1 MELKHIPIEQL
12 HISKLNMRYGRKNPD
27 VSDILPSVREKGI
40 LLPLIVRPEDG
51 SFGVI
56 AGGRRYR
63 CGEIIREETG
73 SFAAPLCAV
82 MGESDDADALEISL
96 IENFARRD
104 PDPISEFESFA
115 RLVKAGRSV
124 DAIAATFGVTQQ
136 VVKQRLAL
144 ANLLPKIKTAYR
156 ADAIDDDTVR
166 HLTLATKSQQK
177 QWLQLFE
184 SEDGNAPT
192 GRYLKQWLFG
202 GASISTK
209 AALFPLDEY
218 TGQIVNDLFGEE
230 RYFASAETF
239 WEAQNAAIATKAAAY
254 RKAGWSEVVVLEVG
268 AYFSTWDHEKTPKR
282 KGGKVYVECAHS
294 GQVTF
299 HEGWL
304 TKKEA
309 QKAARAENK
318 NDGSDNADADNEPSR
333 SANPQMTQAME
344 NYLALHR
351 HAIVRLALLSD
362 PKCALRL
369 MVAHALAPTGNW
381 SVKADPQRA
390 RSNEIATS
398 IAGSQA
404 QARFEIERDAIADLL
419 GKAKNDDTVRLF
431 AHLLTLT
438 DEDVMRIAAFVMADT
453 LAVGHN
459 AVEALGLYLEPHPA
473 ETWQPDDVFF
483 DLIRDRST
491 VNAMLSD
498 VAGIS
503 VAKSNKDDTVKA
515 QKKIIRDSL
524 AGANW
529 RSRVEGW
536 LPGWMQFPFKP
547 YGKGAGGIANAG
559 RDAAEALH
567 I

>member
-12 HISKLNMRYGRKNPD
+12 HISKLNMRYGRKTPD

-73 SFAAPLCAV
+73 SFAPPLCAV
-82 MGESDDADALEISL
+82 MGESDDAGALEISL

-104 PDPISEFESFA
+104 PDPISEFETFA
-115 RLVKAGRSV
+115 RLVKAGRSL
-124 DAIAATFGVTQQ
+124 DGIAATFGVSPQ

-144 ANLLPKIKTAYR
+144 ANLLPKIKAAYR
-156 ADAIDDDTVR
+156 ADAIDDETVQ

-177 QWLQLFE
+177 EWLALFE
-184 SEDGNAPT
+184 SEEGNAPM

-209 AALFPLDEY
+209 VALFPLAEY

-230 RYFASAETF
+230 SYFASAESF
-239 WEAQNAAIATKAAAY
+239 WEAQNAAIATKAASY
-254 RKAGWSEVVVLEVG
+254 REAGWSEVVVLEAG
-268 AYFSTWDHEKTPKR
+268 AYFSTWEHVKTPKR

-304 TKKEA
+304 TKKDA
-309 QKAARAENK
+309 QKATRAEARK
-318 NDGSDNADADNEPSR
+318 DNADPETTPSHPVK
-333 SANPQMTQAME
+333 PQMTQAME
-344 NYLALHR
+344 NYLELHR
-351 HAIVRLALLSD
+351 HAIVRLALLRD
-362 PKCALRL
+362 PACALRL
-369 MVAHALAPTGNW
+369 MLAHALAPTGNW
-381 SVKADPQRA
+381 SVKSDPQRA
-390 RSNEIATS
+390 RSNDIATS
-398 IAGSQA
+398 IAGSPA
-404 QARFEIERDAIADLL
+404 QAKFAAERDAIAALL
-419 GKAKNDDTVRLF
+419 GKAKHGDTVQLF

-453 LAVGHN
+453 LAVGDTP
-459 AVEALGLYLEPHPA
+459 VEAAALHLKPNAA
-473 ETWQPDDVFF
+473 EVWQPDDIFF
-483 DLIRDRST
+483 DLIRDRVT
-491 VNAMLSD
+491 VNAMLAE
-498 VAGIS
+498 VAGQS
-503 VAKSNKDDTVKA
+503 VAKTHADEKVKS

-524 AGANW
+524 AGENW
-529 RSRVEGW
+529 RSKVEGW
-536 LPGWMQFPFKP
+536 LPGWMAFPFRP
-547 YGKGAGGIANAG
+547 YGKGSSGIA
-559 RDAAEALH
+559 DACKQAAKVLH
-567 I
+567 E